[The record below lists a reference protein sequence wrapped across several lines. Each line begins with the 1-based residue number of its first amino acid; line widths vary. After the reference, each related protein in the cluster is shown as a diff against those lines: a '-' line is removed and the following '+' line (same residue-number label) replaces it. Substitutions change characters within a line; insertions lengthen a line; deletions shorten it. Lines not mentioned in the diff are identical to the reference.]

1 MLQRV
6 LICRHSLV
14 ILHTFTQSSLI
25 AFLAP
30 RPASPSYGQSIRQA
44 GPIRYKWLYRWVQ
57 SLLFNFARLLVASGL
72 MVSQFLIAAFLQIK
86 YSLHPFLYIRKK
98 GSVIP
103 NFANALQEWLFR
115 STSLMRIH
123 LKFVFYELLFVVS
136 MKVHSIT
143 LWGSFTI
150 LSIRVLTN
158 K

>member
-1 MLQRV
+1 
-6 LICRHSLV
+6 
-14 ILHTFTQSSLI
+14 
-25 AFLAP
+25 
-30 RPASPSYGQSIRQA
+30 
-44 GPIRYKWLYRWVQ
+44 VQ
-57 SLLFNFARLLVASGL
+57 SLLFNFARLLVATGL

-150 LSIRVLTN
+150 LSIRDLTN